1 MVRLTPDYLQ
11 QNYFMIK
18 FLAVVILVWTITS
31 CEKENN
37 SKPPPS
43 SHPEMRYTDLK
54 NVSIKFGQ
62 QKSLDIN
69 GDNSI
74 DLLFSTVL
82 VGDPLFRRDKKRY
95 YVNAS
100 FDVFSLVNEEEE
112 TPVLNND
119 DSVTIRKHPGFN
131 WYNASSIILAEK
143 IIEETGPAH
152 WQGNWKNASHKYF
165 AVRVRKND
173 LLYNG
178 WIEASFE
185 TDTEELILHHAAIAV
200 EPGKDIKA
208 GK

>member
-1 MVRLTPDYLQ
+1 MK
-11 QNYFMIK
+11 K
-18 FLAVVILVWTITS
+18 FSILVVIVLIISS
-31 CEKENN
+31 CEKENTN
-37 SKPPPS
+37 QPPPS
-43 SHPEMRYTDLK
+43 PHPEMWYTDLK
-54 NVSIKFGQ
+54 NVSLKFGQ

-82 VGDPLFRRDKKRY
+82 VGDPLFRRDKRRY
-95 YVNAS
+95 YANAA

-119 DSVTIRKHPGFN
+119 DSVTIRKRPGFN

-143 IIEETGPAH
+143 IIEETEPAH
-152 WQGNWKNASHKYF
+152 WEGNWKNANHKYF
-165 AVRVRKND
+165 AVQVRKND
-173 LLYNG
+173 LLYSG
-178 WIEASFE
+178 WVEASFK
-185 TDTEELILHHAAIAV
+185 TGTEELILHRAAIAV

>member
-1 MVRLTPDYLQ
+1 MKK
-11 QNYFMIK
+11 I
-18 FLAVVILVWTITS
+18 LALAIPVLLIAS
-31 CEKENN
+31 CKKENTN
-37 SKPPPS
+37 HPPPL

-54 NVSIKFGQ
+54 NVSVKFGQ

-74 DLLFSTVL
+74 DLLFSTAL
-82 VGDPLFRRDKKRY
+82 VGDPVFRRDKRRY

-112 TPVLNND
+112 TPVLNNGD
-119 DSVTIRKHPGFN
+119 AVTIRKHPGFN
-131 WYNASSIILAEK
+131 WYNASSLILAEK

-152 WQGNWKNASHKYF
+152 WEGNWKNASHKYF
-165 AVRVRKND
+165 AVQVRKND

-178 WIEASFE
+178 WIEASFK
-185 TDTEELILHHAAIAV
+185 TDTEELILHRAAIAV